1 MCFKMLESVIMF
13 NKLCCYVSSTETAF
27 REKYEDSEL
36 PNIPVQ
42 PIGYGD
48 AIHILRYGGKK
59 IVFQKVAKEMA
70 KTNSTSK

>member
-59 IVFQKVAKEMA
+59 NCV
-70 KTNSTSK
+70 SKGCKRNGKDKQY